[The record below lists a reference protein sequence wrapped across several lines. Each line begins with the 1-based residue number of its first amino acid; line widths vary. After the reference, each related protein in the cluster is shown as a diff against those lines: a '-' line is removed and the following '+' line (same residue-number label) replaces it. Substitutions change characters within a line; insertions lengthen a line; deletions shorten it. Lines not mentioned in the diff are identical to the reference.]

1 MSSVV
6 MDALSHQ
13 AIRELGSESSAY
25 GIAPDQAGRWR
36 GSRLAG
42 LTAMLAARGS
52 ALSYGEP
59 RPATLAQ
66 AGALIVASRSQLH
79 PFLDED
85 MATIKAFVAAGGG
98 LLLMANHRGFIR
110 PQQQLA
116 AALALPLAFNDISI
130 ANFPPIVAGA
140 HPLTAGTQSLR
151 VRNTASLQPLEQ
163 AERLAWFT
171 GDPRHVFAL
180 ACRCGKGRV
189 VVTGDSGFIASK
201 DDTGLD
207 LLAAGDNS
215 RFVANVLD
223 WLLDG

>member
-1 MSSVV
+1 MSDVL

-13 AIRELGSESSAY
+13 AIRELGSEATAY
-25 GIAPDQAGRWR
+25 GIPPEQSGRWR
-36 GSRLAG
+36 GSRLTG
-42 LTAMLAARGS
+42 LVAMLDARGS
-52 ALSYGEP
+52 ELTHAAP
-59 RPATLAQ
+59 TAATLSA

-79 PFLDED
+79 PFSETDLASIDD
-85 MATIKAFVAAGGG
+85 FVGAGGG

-116 AALALPLAFNDISI
+116 AALTLPLAFNDVSI
-130 ANFPPIVAGA
+130 VNFPPIVAGT
-140 HPLTAGTQSLR
+140 HPLATGTQGLR

-163 AERLAWFT
+163 AERLAWFG

-180 ACRCGKGRV
+180 ACRHGEGRV

-201 DDTGLD
+201 DDAGLD
-207 LLAAGDNS
+207 LFAEADNS
-215 RFVANVLD
+215 RFLANILD